1 MILSSVDVDNRYVA
15 AAAAVTVP
23 AAIIVVAA
31 DIEPLRLADRGQ
43 GWLLLLLHNCRLGL
57 LDVGGILL

>member
-1 MILSSVDVDNRYVA
+1 MYV
-15 AAAAVTVP
+15 AAAVTVP

-43 GWLLLLLHNCRLGL
+43 GWLLLHNCRLGL

>member
-1 MILSSVDVDNRYVA
+1 MYVA
-15 AAAAVTVP
+15 AAVVVTVP

>member
-31 DIEPLRLADRGQ
+31 DIEPLRLADRSQ

>member
-15 AAAAVTVP
+15 AAVVTVP

>member
-1 MILSSVDVDNRYVA
+1 MYVA
-15 AAAAVTVP
+15 AVVTVP

-43 GWLLLLLHNCRLGL
+43 GWLLLLLLLHNCRLGL

>member
-1 MILSSVDVDNRYVA
+1 MYVA
-15 AAAAVTVP
+15 AAAVVTVP

-43 GWLLLLLHNCRLGL
+43 GWLLLLLLHNCRLGL

>member
-1 MILSSVDVDNRYVA
+1 MYVA
-15 AAAAVTVP
+15 AAVVTVP

-43 GWLLLLLHNCRLGL
+43 SWLLLLHNCRLGL